1 MPTIDTETF
10 QFVVL
15 ALLGLIAF
23 IGLIG
28 LVQLGGISKALK
40 TRPAAGA
47 SPATGEPAAETSSTV
62 DLQPEPEASVYSGG
76 IQPLSG
82 EDVLDAAAAE
92 ARGDT
97 EAAEVARA
105 QQAHQAEQELQIRE
119 AQVAQQQA
127 SISEEPQEQPFE
139 RDGRWWFRRGDELL
153 VYEERTG
160 QWVGAPTT
168 QGAETQA
175 SGPETATQ
183 TQTQTQAAAVE
194 PVAGE
199 AHEDPV
205 HEQTQTEGAH
215 QLPEE
220 PGPFWKCP
228 TCGAVNGSMAT
239 SCRMCFT
246 QRPTGV

>member
-28 LVQLGGISKALK
+28 LLQLGGIAKALK
-40 TRPAAGA
+40 ARPAADET
-47 SPATGEPAAETSSTV
+47 PATEGSSSENSSV
-62 DLQPEPEASVYSGG
+62 VELEPEPDASIYTGG

-97 EAAEVARA
+97 EAAEIARA
-105 QQAHQAEQELQIRE
+105 QAAHQAEQELQIRE

-127 SISEEPQEQPFE
+127 SISQEPQEQPFE

-160 QWVGAPTT
+160 QWVGAPAA
-168 QGAETQA
+168 QDEPQA
-175 SGPETATQ
+175 SGSEAAG
-183 TQTQTQAAAVE
+183 TQAATAE
-194 PVAGE
+194 PVAE
-199 AHEDPV
+199 VA
-205 HEQTQTEGAH
+205 QRRS
-215 QLPEE
+215 
-220 PGPFWKCP
+220 GPRADTDRRSKSAP
-228 TCGAVNGSMAT
+228 
-239 SCRMCFT
+239 
-246 QRPTGV
+246 